1 MKKIAAALLALFSV
15 VSLLGG
21 CTVVVNDEPCG
32 IENVYLLTNAEKY
45 EKYAHIGSTPET
57 VMTAAL
63 AKNEGE
69 GMQFVYKP
77 EKAQTNVRVT
87 VSDFVLDGGTEKIE
101 DVTVYYQH
109 YIYCAAAYTEYKTLQ
124 RVGYYPD
131 ILIPINDDCSDLN
144 GIDVEANANQGFWIT
159 VWSAKDQT
167 AGVYRGEVTL
177 ETDEGE
183 KRVIPVEITVW
194 DFSVPE
200 EPSFDAAYSIYWFE
214 SSVSYKEAYEYAL
227 RYRLNG
233 SFTPSVRS
241 QDYDADTMAKKTAE
255 YLAEHPGV
263 SCFMPSGYTAE
274 YFNALEKYGILDK
287 CFTYYF
293 DEPGNYY
300 SINKKMSET
309 FAWAH
314 ALNPNVKNM
323 VTTASRDTITD
334 VDIWCGIWSSHDCDE
349 PTVRDRI
356 SEGYEMWWYGCVGP
370 KSPYPT
376 YHIQDDL
383 MTSRLVHWM
392 QKDWG
397 FTGNLY
403 WVTDMN
409 KRCELGYGK
418 TEYGSMDRDIY
429 TQPYVFHNSET
440 GDDCVG
446 AAGDGFLFCYAK
458 EGDGVVNR
466 NMIMPTL
473 RAEAIRDG
481 SEDFEYLTLLEKKIG
496 ALFEKWGV
504 TDISLD
510 TYLDTY
516 FDSLYISMSN
526 MYRDSAFTQRMRE
539 RIAHDI
545 MHAESAVSV
554 EAAPTFENPNRRA
567 VTAYA
572 ENGSNVVIDG
582 ENIQGESRGDYSV
595 YTRYF
600 DMNNI
605 ADRTEITVTVNGEE
619 YTRVLKTLED
629 MELME
634 ESRAAVQA
642 AAEELKLPIASK
654 TVRKLFEKN
663 SFKPY
668 EYNNMG
674 STSPVDGTGISDNR
688 EYAQEVWKCLALD
701 IKNTIPLT
709 VMNEAG
715 DLLDEPKAEYLTL
728 YVPNGAT
735 VKVEGK
741 DATFVEQTENY
752 SVYSAKLDTTGCAR
766 YFYDVEVT
774 LNGVTETWRKI
785 VFNQSAEMSPLIN
798 MRAEDLAAKLAA
810 EPKNAGTDFEVIE
823 YEGAPAIKVTINAEH
838 SLSIPKSLIPS
849 LNLKL
854 YKKIIA
860 DIVNVSDD
868 HGGFAVSIRASFAT
882 PVTEIEIPSNDFGGF
897 AIGGMPAG
905 QFGKVTAV
913 TLLYSTK
920 YQKEVTLIIRGLYAM
935 KNPDDAAQQK

>member
-177 ETDEGE
+177 ETDGGE

-403 WVTDMN
+403 WGADWYY
-409 KRCELGYGK
+409 RIDAK
-418 TEYGSMDRDIY
+418 TNRADGIRDIY
-429 TQPYVFHNSET
+429 NYPGTWHSDTTEYTTP
-440 GDDCVG
+440 
-446 AAGDGFLFCYAK
+446 AGDGFVVCYGR

-567 VTAYA
+567 VTVYA

-701 IKNTIPLT
+701 IKNTIPLA

-798 MRAEDLAAKLAA
+798 MSAEDLAAKLAA

-882 PVTEIEIPSNDFGGF
+882 PVTEIEIPSNDFDGF